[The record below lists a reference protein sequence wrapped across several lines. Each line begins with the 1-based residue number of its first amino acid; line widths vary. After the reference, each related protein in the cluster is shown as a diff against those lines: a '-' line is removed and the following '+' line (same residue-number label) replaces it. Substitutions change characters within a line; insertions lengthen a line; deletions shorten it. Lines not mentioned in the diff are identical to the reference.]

1 MLRSLKPFWP
11 ASLFLFCAMP
21 ASSCQAPCDGCAP
34 VVAGLSHV
42 PLAVRDL
49 EAASADFAALGFVL
63 KPGRTHADGICNRHV
78 KFADGTEIELITAAH
93 ITDALSAFYVD
104 FLAKGD
110 GPAFLALQAPE
121 LARAAGRLDAAD
133 QPHVV
138 EDGLISL
145 PGGDPLGYLFF
156 AGLNHSPTDRA
167 DYFRHPNGADGLV
180 AVWLAADDL
189 SAERKLLAC
198 MGATLVREQVHTP
211 TARQVD
217 VAHVGKGDVLLL
229 QQASQPVPGRR
240 IVGVTLRTRDLA
252 LLRRAL
258 EKRGLP
264 TPPVIRTRKG
274 RSMFLPPRQAHG
286 MWLEVREER
295 ESPEG

>member
-1 MLRSLKPFWP
+1 M
-11 ASLFLFCAMP
+11 
-21 ASSCQAPCDGCAP
+21 
-34 VVAGLSHV
+34 
-42 PLAVRDL
+42 
-49 EAASADFAALGFVL
+49 
-63 KPGRTHADGICNRHV
+63 
-78 KFADGTEIELITAAH
+78 
-93 ITDALSAFYVD
+93 
-104 FLAKGD
+104 
-110 GPAFLALQAPE
+110 
-121 LARAAGRLDAAD
+121 
-133 QPHVV
+133 
-138 EDGLISL
+138 
-145 PGGDPLGYLFF
+145 
-156 AGLNHSPTDRA
+156 
-167 DYFRHPNGADGLV
+167 

-217 VAHVGKGDVLLL
+217 VAHVGKGDVVLL
-229 QQASQPVPGRR
+229 QQASQPVTGRR

-258 EKRGLP
+258 EKKGGGA
-264 TPPVIRTRKG
+264 PPVIRTRKG